1 MSGQAARQQAVFNSL
16 ELGPRL
22 HERSELKYFNTGLA
36 YAQNVE
42 ALPQGG
48 FAVRAGLRHIG
59 TTLSTAARLVDFQAN
74 NGTAFDIIYG
84 ASTAQAWGQSAMIT
98 SYSHPYSEAQ
108 ARQMDHAQALDTLL
122 TFHEDVA
129 PQRALFNP
137 SGNSFSAGAAPLT
150 NIPTYDYG
158 ATYTN
163 GVAAVWEI
171 EYSGLEWGAG
181 GNSDVTVGVYT
192 LTLNGVETLQIRYDD
207 SNTTN
212 AARVSTAL
220 NQLGLL
226 KSGYSVVAGTGS
238 IDVRVTFSGTGNL
251 GDDWALTGRCVN
263 KADAAVLTYKATA
276 GVAPGE
282 DIISASRGWPRCG
295 TFYQQRLLMGG
306 LKSLPGSWMASL
318 SGEYYN
324 FTSKIKDANGSFV
337 AILDVPGGEAVR
349 RIVNNTFLLIMTSN
363 TNYWIAGSQDGLKKT
378 EPPKHIPASD
388 HGIAAGVPVI
398 QNEGAAVYGHSSG
411 DFIGEMRYTDTDG
424 NYVSLDMSLLAYH
437 LVDGVIDLAA
447 RKKADQQACNQIAV
461 LNGSGALNIAYVL
474 REQEIT
480 GFARVNSGCAFK
492 AVNANGRNELAVV
505 TERGGSRRLERFEA
519 GLLLDAAVTV
529 TNAPASATVSGLSH
543 LNGFTVWALADGHV
557 FGPFTVSGGQ
567 ITLPIA
573 ASSITVGTWTP
584 PVATTLPLPRTR
596 GEGIVVK
603 RKGRIHTLHVEIEDT
618 TSLAIAANGG
628 PARDVDLTRYG
639 TVLADQP
646 ELTQGVSG
654 TVKISGLQGWSDL
667 PQITITQTRP
677 GRLTVKSVSIEAKL

>member
-59 TTLSTAARLVDFQAN
+59 TTLSTAARIVDFQAN
-74 NGTAFDIIYG
+74 NGTVFDIVYG
-84 ASTAQAWGQSAMIT
+84 AATAQAWGQSAMIA

-108 ARQMDHAQALDTLL
+108 ARTMDHAQALDTLL

-137 SGNSFSAGAAPLT
+137 SGNSFSAGDAPLT

-163 GVAAVWEI
+163 GVAAVWDI
-171 EYSGLEWGAG
+171 DFQGLDG
-181 GNSDVTVGVYT
+181 TPLGVYA
-192 LTLNGVETLQIRYDD
+192 LTLNGVETLQIKYTTTN
-207 SNTTN
+207 STN
-212 AARVSTAL
+212 AARIFTAL
-220 NQLGLL
+220 EQTGLL
-226 KSGYSVVAGTGS
+226 KAGFTVTAGTTGV
-238 IDVRVTFSGTGNL
+238 DVRVTFSGAGNI
-251 GDDWALTGRCVN
+251 GDDWALSGRCVN
-263 KADAAVLTYKATA
+263 KADAAIVTYKTTA

-282 DIISASRGWPRCG
+282 NIVSATRGWPRCG

-318 SGEYYN
+318 SGEYFN
-324 FTSKIKDANGSFV
+324 FTSKIKEANGSFV
-337 AILDVPGGEAVR
+337 AIMDVPGGVAVR
-349 RIVNNTFLLIMTSN
+349 KIVNNTFLLIMTSN

-398 QNEGAAVYGHSSG
+398 QNEGAAVYAHSSG

-424 NYVSLDMSLLAYH
+424 NYVSLDVSLLAYH
-437 LVDGVIDLAA
+437 LVDGVTDLAA

-461 LNGSGALNIAYVL
+461 VNGSGALNIAYVL

-492 AVNANGRNELAVV
+492 AVNTNGRNELAVV

-529 TNAPASATVSGLSH
+529 TNAPATVEGLSH
-543 LNGFTVWALADGHV
+543 LNGLTVWALADGHV
-557 FGPFTVSGGQ
+557 FGPYVVSGGQ
-567 ITLPIA
+567 ITLPRA
-573 ASSITVGTWTP
+573 ASIVTVGTWTP
-584 PVATTLPLPRTR
+584 PVITTLPLPRTR
-596 GEGIVVK
+596 GDGIVVK

-628 PARDVDLTRYG
+628 PARDVDLARYG
-639 TVLADQP
+639 AVMADQP